1 MELERMYVWGRKA
14 SVLLG
19 VLACCWSV
27 AADEYVWTGA
37 ADGFWTNAANWTVS
51 GAVATQPPGQV

>member
-1 MELERMYVWGRKA
+1 MKHERMHVWGRKA
-14 SVLLG
+14 GVLLG

-37 ADGFWTNAANWTVS
+37 ADGYWTNAANWTDRKSV
-51 GAVATQPPGQV
+51 V